1 MLTWEDTLKHLG
13 LANFLILRPL
23 QPLRPEQNVEDFF
36 DGGGVGDVD
45 GDGDGSVVSIVI

>member
-23 QPLRPEQNVEDFF
+23 QPLRPDQNFEDFYDG
-36 DGGGVGDVD
+36 DGGGDADDD
-45 GDGDGSVVSIVI
+45 GVKLVNLKL